1 MLVVYKEIDA
11 LFQEVKGFRF
21 VPRVGRNPYNQNALS
36 VSTNLYQWF
45 SDLPHAYPF
54 SKNHWNPLKA
64 HAFPPKLAELRK
76 KVETSQNS
84 PFNSVLVNYYPD
96 GNAKLSAHSDNDPWL
111 GPIFDVPSVSIGA
124 SRKILFRPKSKNVTI
139 PTSWNGRKVFEVDM
153 KSGSLLAMKGKFT
166 QANFTHEIPA
176 KKRSAGARVNFTFR
190 NVHEDLVH
198 HQYQATGGGHTSPTA
213 EFIADY
219 LVVKYGDVA
228 SHCQFT
234 RERQRIQEDNTTYLT
249 KMKAEMVELRTNN
262 KKSKKRKIAMLE
274 DQRTRVDQP
283 INLHVS

>member
-64 HAFPPKLAELRK
+64 HAFPPKLAELK

-96 GNAKLSAHSDNDPWL
+96 GKAKLSAHSDNDPWL

-153 KSGSLLAMKGKFT
+153 KSGSLLAMK
-166 QANFTHEIPA
+166 
-176 KKRSAGARVNFTFR
+176 VNLPR
-190 NVHEDLVH
+190 
-198 HQYQATGGGHTSPTA
+198 
-213 EFIADY
+213 
-219 LVVKYGDVA
+219 
-228 SHCQFT
+228 
-234 RERQRIQEDNTTYLT
+234 RILLT
-249 KMKAEMVELRTNN
+249 KSQQRKGQLELESILPFEMSTKTWFTTNTKQLEVVIHPLR
-262 KKSKKRKIAMLE
+262 L
-274 DQRTRVDQP
+274 
-283 INLHVS
+283 NLLQITW